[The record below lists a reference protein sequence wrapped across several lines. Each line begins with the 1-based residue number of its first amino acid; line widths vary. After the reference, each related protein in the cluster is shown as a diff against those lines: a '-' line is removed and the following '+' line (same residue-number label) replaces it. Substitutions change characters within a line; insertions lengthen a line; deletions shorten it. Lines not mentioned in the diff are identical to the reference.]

1 MNQPALP
8 PNVSEPRRQRLDWLL
23 LALALSAIVAVTL
36 MAPGGLLDK
45 ADKIGYA
52 VCHRITVRSFML
64 GERQMPLCARCTG
77 QYLGA
82 VTGLLYLLLRGRW
95 RASEFP
101 APAVLTILTLFLG
114 IWAFDGFNS
123 YLTLFPGMPHLY
135 EPRNILRVSTGLLQ
149 GFAVISL
156 VWPVFHLSVWEE
168 PDPQPVLRH
177 AGELAILIG
186 VGALLVVALQS
197 DIEAILLP
205 LALLSSLG
213 TLILLTMVMTVIM
226 LLLLRRNNRARRLR
240 DLLLPATVGLAA
252 SLALIAAIDAAR
264 ASFSTALGLPF

>member
-240 DLLLPATVGLAA
+240 DLLLPATLGLAA